1 MHTSSV
7 KIMAGRDDIDFGTVD
22 ISKLFRKIFVPT
34 LLGMASWSLITVA
47 DGIFVGWGI
56 GSHGIAAINICYPI
70 FLVLSGFALMMGMG
84 ASVAASIHLSHEN
97 VKAARINITQAMWF
111 SMAIVAVAMAIIYAM
126 PERISLLLGAS
137 PSLLQ
142 PVIEYMVY
150 LLPSAPF
157 MVCAIIGLFVIR
169 LDGAPRYAMWCNVV
183 PALMNMILDWVFIFP
198 LDMGIKGAAIASSIS
213 TIVGGA
219 MTVIYI
225 LFFARTLTL
234 YRLKSSA
241 KSLALSLRNIAYQCK
256 IGFPAMFSEATMAML
271 MFIGNLVF
279 MKYLGDAGVGAFG
292 VACYYLPF
300 MFMFGNAVAE
310 SAQPI
315 VSYNYGAG
323 HAARVNAT
331 LAISCRTAVVGALLS
346 VVAFTMFAQELVNI
360 FIGTADPAAIIAING
375 FPYFAMGFVFFV
387 LNLVAIGFLQSI
399 ERVAPAMMFALLR
412 GVLFMVPC
420 FMLLPELMGIRGIWL
435 AMPLTEAATFLLV
448 VLYMLFNRKNL
459 FL

>member
-1 MHTSSV
+1 
-7 KIMAGRDDIDFGTVD
+7 MAGRDDIDFGTVK
-22 ISKLFRKIFVPT
+22 ISKLFKQIFIPT

-47 DGIFVGWGI
+47 DGVFVGQGV

-70 FLVLSGFALMMGMG
+70 FLVFGGFALMMGMG
-84 ASVAASIHLSHEN
+84 ASVVAAIHMSQKN
-97 VKAARINITQAMWF
+97 VKAARINITQAVWF
-111 SMAIVAVAMAIIYAM
+111 SMAIVAVAMAVIYAM

-157 MVCAIIGLFVIR
+157 MVCAMIGLFAIR
-169 LDGAPRYAMWCNVV
+169 LDGSPKYAMWCNVV
-183 PALMNMILDWVFIFP
+183 PAMMNMLLDWIFIFP
-198 LDMGIKGAAIASSIS
+198 LDMGIKGAAIASSLS
-213 TIVGGA
+213 SIVGGVLA
-219 MTVIYI
+219 FIYMGS
-225 LFFARTLTL
+225 FAKELKL
-234 YRLKSSA
+234 YRLKATA
-241 KSLALSLRNIAYQCK
+241 KSIALSLRNIGYQCK
-256 IGFPAMFSEATMAML
+256 VGFPAMLGDITMAML
-271 MFIGNLVF
+271 MFVGNRAF
-279 MKYLGDAGVGAFG
+279 MEHAGNDGVGAFG

-346 VVAFTMFAQELVNI
+346 VVAFTMFAQELVNM

-420 FMLLPELMGIRGIWL
+420 FVLLPELMGIRGIWL
-435 AMPLTEAATFLLV
+435 AMPLTETATFLLV
-448 VLYMLFNRKNL
+448 VLYMLINRKRL
-459 FL
+459 F

>member
-1 MHTSSV
+1 
-7 KIMAGRDDIDFGTVD
+7 MAGRDDIDFGTVK
-22 ISKLFRKIFVPT
+22 ISKLFKQIFIPT

-47 DGIFVGWGI
+47 DGVFVGQGV

-70 FLVLSGFALMMGMG
+70 FLVFGGFALMMGMG
-84 ASVAASIHLSHEN
+84 ASVVAAIHMSQKN
-97 VKAARINITQAMWF
+97 VKAARINITQAVWF

-157 MVCAIIGLFVIR
+157 MVCAMIGLFAIR
-169 LDGAPRYAMWCNVV
+169 LDGSPKYAMWCNVV
-183 PALMNMILDWVFIFP
+183 PAMMNMLLDWIFIFP
-198 LDMGIKGAAIASSIS
+198 LDMGIKGAAIASSLS
-213 TIVGGA
+213 SIVGGVLA
-219 MTVIYI
+219 FIYMGS
-225 LFFARTLTL
+225 FAKELKL
-234 YRLKSSA
+234 YRLKATA
-241 KSLALSLRNIAYQCK
+241 KSIALSLRNIGYQCK
-256 IGFPAMFSEATMAML
+256 VGFPAMLGDVTMAML
-271 MFIGNLVF
+271 MFVGNRAF
-279 MKYLGDAGVGAFG
+279 MEHAGNDGVGAFG

-300 MFMFGNAVAE
+300 VFMFGNAVAE

-346 VVAFTMFAQELVNI
+346 VVAFTMFAQELVNM

-375 FPYFAMGFVFFV
+375 FSYFAMGFVFFV

-399 ERVAPAMMFALLR
+399 ERVVPAMIFALLR

-420 FMLLPELMGIRGIWL
+420 FVLLPELMGIRGIWL
-435 AMPLTEAATFLLV
+435 AMPITEAATFLLV
-448 VLYMLFNRKNL
+448 VLYMLINKKRL
-459 FL
+459 F

>member
-1 MHTSSV
+1 
-7 KIMAGRDDIDFGTVD
+7 MAGRDDIDFGTVK
-22 ISKLFRKIFVPT
+22 ISKLFKQIFIPT

-47 DGIFVGWGI
+47 DGVFVGQGV

-70 FLVLSGFALMMGMG
+70 FLVFGGFALMMGMG
-84 ASVAASIHLSHEN
+84 ASVVAAIHMSQKN
-97 VKAARINITQAMWF
+97 VKAARINITQAVWF
-111 SMAIVAVAMAIIYAM
+111 SMAIVAVAMAVIYAM

-157 MVCAIIGLFVIR
+157 MVCAMIGLFAIR
-169 LDGAPRYAMWCNVV
+169 LDGSPKYAMWCNVV
-183 PALMNMILDWVFIFP
+183 PAMMNMLLDWIFIFP
-198 LDMGIKGAAIASSIS
+198 LGMGIKGAAIASSLS
-213 TIVGGA
+213 SIVGGVLA
-219 MTVIYI
+219 FIYMGS
-225 LFFARTLTL
+225 FAKELKL
-234 YRLKSSA
+234 YRLKATA
-241 KSLALSLRNIAYQCK
+241 KSIALSLRNIGYQCK
-256 IGFPAMFSEATMAML
+256 VGFPAMLGDVTMAML
-271 MFIGNLVF
+271 MFVGNRAF
-279 MKYLGDAGVGAFG
+279 MEHAGNDGVGAFG

-346 VVAFTMFAQELVNI
+346 VVAFTMFAQELVNM

-399 ERVAPAMMFALLR
+399 ERVVPAMMFALLR

-420 FMLLPELMGIRGIWL
+420 FVLLPELMGIRGIWL

-448 VLYMLFNRKNL
+448 VLYMLINRKRL
-459 FL
+459 F

>member
-1 MHTSSV
+1 
-7 KIMAGRDDIDFGTVD
+7 MAERDDIDFGTVK
-22 ISKLFRKIFVPT
+22 ISKLFKQIFIPT

-47 DGIFVGWGI
+47 DGVFVGQGV

-70 FLVLSGFALMMGMG
+70 FLVFGGFALMMGMG
-84 ASVAASIHLSHEN
+84 ASVVAAIHMSQKN
-97 VKAARINITQAMWF
+97 VKAARINITQAVWF
-111 SMAIVAVAMAIIYAM
+111 SMAIVAVAMAVIYAM

-157 MVCAIIGLFVIR
+157 MVCAMIGLFAIR
-169 LDGAPRYAMWCNVV
+169 LDGSPKYAMWCNVV
-183 PALMNMILDWVFIFP
+183 PAMMNMLLDWIFIFP
-198 LDMGIKGAAIASSIS
+198 LDMGIKGAAIASSLS
-213 TIVGGA
+213 SIVGGVLA
-219 MTVIYI
+219 FIYMGSFSKE
-225 LFFARTLTL
+225 LKL
-234 YRLKSSA
+234 YRLKATA
-241 KSLALSLRNIAYQCK
+241 KSIALSLRNIGYQCK
-256 IGFPAMFSEATMAML
+256 VGFPAMLGDVTMAML
-271 MFIGNLVF
+271 MFVGNRAF
-279 MKYLGDAGVGAFG
+279 MEHAGNDGVGAFG

-300 MFMFGNAVAE
+300 VFMFGNAVAE

-323 HAARVNAT
+323 HKSRVNAT
-331 LAISCRTAVVGALLS
+331 LAISCRTAVLGALLS
-346 VVAFTMFAQELVNI
+346 VVAFTMFAQQLVHM
-360 FIGTADPAAIIAING
+360 FIGTADPAAVIAING

-399 ERVAPAMMFALLR
+399 ERVAPAMTFALLR

-420 FMLLPELMGIRGIWL
+420 FVLLPELMGIRGIWL

-448 VLYMLFNRKNL
+448 VLYMLINRKRL
-459 FL
+459 F

>member
-1 MHTSSV
+1 
-7 KIMAGRDDIDFGTVD
+7 MAGRDDIDFGTVK
-22 ISKLFRKIFVPT
+22 ISKLFKQIFIPT

-47 DGIFVGWGI
+47 DGVFVGQGV

-70 FLVLSGFALMMGMG
+70 FLVFGGFALMMGMG
-84 ASVAASIHLSHEN
+84 ASVVAAIHMSQKN
-97 VKAARINITQAMWF
+97 VKAARINITQAVWF
-111 SMAIVAVAMAIIYAM
+111 SMAIVAVAMAVIYAM

-157 MVCAIIGLFVIR
+157 MVCAMIGLFAIR
-169 LDGAPRYAMWCNVV
+169 LDGSPKYAMWCNVV
-183 PALMNMILDWVFIFP
+183 PAMMNMLLDWVFIFP
-198 LDMGIKGAAIASSIS
+198 LDMGIKGAAIASSLS
-213 TIVGGA
+213 SIVGGVLA
-219 MTVIYI
+219 FIYMGS
-225 LFFARTLTL
+225 FAKELKL
-234 YRLKSSA
+234 YRLKATA
-241 KSLALSLRNIAYQCK
+241 KSIALSLRNIGYQCK
-256 IGFPAMFSEATMAML
+256 VGFPAMLGDVTMAML
-271 MFIGNLVF
+271 MFVGNRAF
-279 MKYLGDAGVGAFG
+279 MEHAGNDGVGAFG

-346 VVAFTMFAQELVNI
+346 VVAFTMFAQELVNM
-360 FIGTADPAAIIAING
+360 FIGTADPAAMIAING

-420 FMLLPELMGIRGIWL
+420 FVLLPELMGIRGIWL

-448 VLYMLFNRKNL
+448 VLYMLINRKRL
-459 FL
+459 F

>member
-1 MHTSSV
+1 
-7 KIMAGRDDIDFGTVD
+7 MAGRDDIDFGTVK
-22 ISKLFRKIFVPT
+22 ISKLFKQIFIPT

-47 DGIFVGWGI
+47 DGVFVGQGV

-70 FLVLSGFALMMGMG
+70 FLVFGGFALMMGMG
-84 ASVAASIHLSHEN
+84 ASVVAAIHMSQKN
-97 VKAARINITQAMWF
+97 VKAARINITQAVWF
-111 SMAIVAVAMAIIYAM
+111 SMAIVAVAMAVIYAM

-157 MVCAIIGLFVIR
+157 MVCAMIGLFAIR
-169 LDGAPRYAMWCNVV
+169 LDGSPKYAMWCNVV
-183 PALMNMILDWVFIFP
+183 PAMMNMLLDWIFIFP
-198 LDMGIKGAAIASSIS
+198 LDMGIKGAAIASSLS
-213 TIVGGA
+213 SIVGGVLA
-219 MTVIYI
+219 FIYMGS
-225 LFFARTLTL
+225 FAKELKL
-234 YRLKSSA
+234 YRLKATA
-241 KSLALSLRNIAYQCK
+241 KSIALSLRNIGYQCK
-256 IGFPAMFSEATMAML
+256 VGFPAMLGDVTMAML
-271 MFIGNLVF
+271 MFVGNRAF
-279 MKYLGDAGVGAFG
+279 MEHAGNDGVGAFG

-346 VVAFTMFAQELVNI
+346 VVAFTMFAQELVNM

-420 FMLLPELMGIRGIWL
+420 FVLLPELMGIRGIWL

-448 VLYMLFNRKNL
+448 VLYMLINRKRL
-459 FL
+459 F

>member
-1 MHTSSV
+1 
-7 KIMAGRDDIDFGTVD
+7 MAGRDDIDFGTVK
-22 ISKLFRKIFVPT
+22 ISKLFKQIFIPT

-47 DGIFVGWGI
+47 DGVFVGQGV

-70 FLVLSGFALMMGMG
+70 FLVFGGFALMMGMG
-84 ASVAASIHLSHEN
+84 ASVVAAIHMSQKN
-97 VKAARINITQAMWF
+97 VKAARINITQAVWF
-111 SMAIVAVAMAIIYAM
+111 SMAIVAVAMAVIYAM

-157 MVCAIIGLFVIR
+157 MVCAMIGLFAIR
-169 LDGAPRYAMWCNVV
+169 LDGSPKYAMWCNVV
-183 PALMNMILDWVFIFP
+183 PAMMNMLLDWVFIFP
-198 LDMGIKGAAIASSIS
+198 LDMGIKGAAIASSLS
-213 TIVGGA
+213 SIVGGVLA
-219 MTVIYI
+219 FIYMGS
-225 LFFARTLTL
+225 FAKELKL
-234 YRLKSSA
+234 YRLKATA
-241 KSLALSLRNIAYQCK
+241 KSIALSLRNIGYQCK
-256 IGFPAMFSEATMAML
+256 VGFPAMLGDVTMAML
-271 MFIGNLVF
+271 MFVGNRTF
-279 MKYLGDAGVGAFG
+279 MEHAGNDGVGAFG

-323 HAARVNAT
+323 HKSRVNAT

-346 VVAFTMFAQELVNI
+346 VVAFTMFAQELVNM

-420 FMLLPELMGIRGIWL
+420 FVLLSELMGIRGIWL

-448 VLYMLFNRKNL
+448 VLYMLINRKRL
-459 FL
+459 F

>member
-1 MHTSSV
+1 
-7 KIMAGRDDIDFGTVD
+7 MAGRDDIDFGTVK
-22 ISKLFRKIFVPT
+22 ISKLFKQIFIPT

-47 DGIFVGWGI
+47 DGVFVGQGV

-70 FLVLSGFALMMGMG
+70 FLVFGGFALMMGMG
-84 ASVAASIHLSHEN
+84 ASVVAAIHMSQKN
-97 VKAARINITQAMWF
+97 VKAARINITQAVWF
-111 SMAIVAVAMAIIYAM
+111 SMAIVAVAMAVIYAM

-157 MVCAIIGLFVIR
+157 MVCAMIGLFAIR
-169 LDGAPRYAMWCNVV
+169 LDGSPKYAMWCNVV
-183 PALMNMILDWVFIFP
+183 PAMMNMLLDWIFIFP
-198 LDMGIKGAAIASSIS
+198 LDMGIKGAAIASSLS
-213 TIVGGA
+213 SIVGGVLA
-219 MTVIYI
+219 FIYMGS
-225 LFFARTLTL
+225 FAKELKL
-234 YRLKSSA
+234 YRLKATA
-241 KSLALSLRNIAYQCK
+241 KSIALSLRNIGYQCK
-256 IGFPAMFSEATMAML
+256 VGFPAMLGDVTMAML
-271 MFIGNLVF
+271 MFVGNRAF
-279 MKYLGDAGVGAFG
+279 MEHAGNDGVGAFG

-346 VVAFTMFAQELVNI
+346 VVAFTMFAQELVNL

-420 FMLLPELMGIRGIWL
+420 FVLLPELMGIRGIWL

-448 VLYMLFNRKNL
+448 VLYMLINRKRL
-459 FL
+459 F

>member
-1 MHTSSV
+1 MHTSLV
-7 KIMAGRDDIDFGTVD
+7 KILAGRDDIVFGTVD

-47 DGIFVGWGI
+47 DGIFVGWGV

-111 SMAIVAVAMAIIYAM
+111 SALLVLCATAVTLSF
-126 PERISLLLGAS
+126 PEQISKMLGAS
-137 PSLLQ
+137 SSLL
-142 PVIEYMVY
+142 PLVSDYMVY
-150 LLPSAPF
+150 LIPSALF
-157 MVCAIIGLFVIR
+157 MVWSIIGLFVIR
-169 LDGAPRYAMWCNVV
+169 LDGAPKYAMWCNVV

-198 LDMGIKGAAIASSIS
+198 LDMGIKGAAIASLIS

-225 LFFARTLTL
+225 LFFSRTLML

-300 MFMFGNAVAE
+300 VFMFGNAIAE

-315 VSYNYGAG
+315 VSFNYGLG
-323 HAARVNAT
+323 RRERVAET
-331 LAISCRTAVVGALLS
+331 LAISCRTAVIGSLLS
-346 VVAFTMFAQELVNI
+346 IVAFTLFPTLLVGL
-360 FIGTADPAAIIAING
+360 FIAPAEPAAQIAVNG
-375 FPYFAMGFVFFV
+375 FPYFAAGFIFFI
-387 LNLVAIGFLQSI
+387 LNLVAVGFFQSV
-399 ERVAPAMMFALLR
+399 EKVRPAIVFALLR
-412 GVLFMVPC
+412 GAIFMLPC
-420 FMLLPELMGIRGIWL
+420 FFLLPHFIGIKGIWL
-435 AMPLTEAATFLLV
+435 AMPLTEAATFIIV
-448 VLYMLFNRKNL
+448 VAYTVVNRKK
-459 FL
+459 FF

>member
-1 MHTSSV
+1 
-7 KIMAGRDDIDFGTVD
+7 MAGRDDIDFGTVK
-22 ISKLFRKIFVPT
+22 ISKLFKQIFIPT

-47 DGIFVGWGI
+47 DGVFVGQGV

-70 FLVLSGFALMMGMG
+70 FLVFGGFALMMGMG
-84 ASVAASIHLSHEN
+84 ASVVAAIHMSQKN
-97 VKAARINITQAMWF
+97 VKAARINITQAVWF
-111 SMAIVAVAMAIIYAM
+111 SMAIVAVAMAVIYAM

-157 MVCAIIGLFVIR
+157 MVCAMIGLFAIR
-169 LDGAPRYAMWCNVV
+169 LDGSPKYAMWCNVV
-183 PALMNMILDWVFIFP
+183 PAMMNMLLDWIFIFP
-198 LDMGIKGAAIASSIS
+198 LDMGIKGAAIASSLS
-213 TIVGGA
+213 SIVGGA
-219 MTVIYI
+219 LAFIYMGS
-225 LFFARTLTL
+225 FAKELKL
-234 YRLKSSA
+234 YRLKATA
-241 KSLALSLRNIAYQCK
+241 KSIALSLRNIGYQCK
-256 IGFPAMFSEATMAML
+256 VGFPAMLGDVTMAML
-271 MFIGNLVF
+271 MFVGNRAF
-279 MKYLGDAGVGAFG
+279 MEHAGNDGVGAFG

-300 MFMFGNAVAE
+300 VFMFGNAVAE

-323 HAARVNAT
+323 HKSRVNAT

-346 VVAFTMFAQELVNI
+346 VVAFSMFAQEFVNM
-360 FIGTADPAAIIAING
+360 FIGTADHAAIIAING

-420 FMLLPELMGIRGIWL
+420 FVLLPELMGIRGIWL

-448 VLYMLFNRKNL
+448 VLYMLINRKRL
-459 FL
+459 F